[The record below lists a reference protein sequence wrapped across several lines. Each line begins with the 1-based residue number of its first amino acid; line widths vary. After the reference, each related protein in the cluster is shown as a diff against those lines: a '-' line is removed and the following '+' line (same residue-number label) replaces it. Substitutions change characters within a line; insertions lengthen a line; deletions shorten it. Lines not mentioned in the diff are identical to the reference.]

1 MDNQI
6 LTTTKPYLVR
16 ALYEWI
22 VDNECTPYVI
32 INADAENVEV
42 PKQYIEDGRIILN
55 VSEEAVRDFQIT
67 NEYLEFNARFNGVAT
82 QVYSPVAA
90 ILAIYA
96 QENGHGMVFSEEDMQ
111 AEMRGVQ
118 NEKNKDIKRPDP
130 NVKHTFKVIKGDK
143 PKL

>member
-1 MDNQI
+1 MENKI

-111 AEMRGVQ
+111 GEMYGNQ
-118 NEKNKDIKRPDP
+118 SEKNKDIKRPDP

>member
-1 MDNQI
+1 MESRI

-55 VSEEAVRDFQIT
+55 ISEEAVRDFQIT

-82 QVYSPVAA
+82 QVYSPVTA

-96 QENGHGMVFSEEDMQ
+96 QENGHGMVFSEEDMEG
-111 AEMRGVQ
+111 EMHGNQ

-130 NVKHTFKVIKGDK
+130 NVKHTFKVIKADK

>member
-1 MDNQI
+1 MENQI

-111 AEMRGVQ
+111 TDMRGDQ